1 MTRGKEDKRD
11 AWQEGKRTG
20 GMHGSREGG
29 QEGCR
34 AGRKGGLAGCS
45 SGGIQDRRDAC
56 QEGRRAGGTKD
67 RMIQD
72 SRDPGQEDFISV
84 FFFKW
89 IISYCLFMHI
99 NYFYRHFAA
108 IKQHHFK
115 DVSFLFFH
123 LLSLSFTFKTT
134 FFIRCSV
141 SNVNGV

>member
-1 MTRGKEDKRD
+1 MHAAREGCITRGKEDKRD

-67 RMIQD
+67 RMMQD

-84 FFFKW
+84 FFLTDYKH
-89 IISYCLFMHI
+89 LFI
-99 NYFYRHFAA
+99 
-108 IKQHHFK
+108 
-115 DVSFLFFH
+115 L
-123 LLSLSFTFKTT
+123 FTF
-134 FFIRCSV
+134 FLAFLL
-141 SNVNGV
+141 